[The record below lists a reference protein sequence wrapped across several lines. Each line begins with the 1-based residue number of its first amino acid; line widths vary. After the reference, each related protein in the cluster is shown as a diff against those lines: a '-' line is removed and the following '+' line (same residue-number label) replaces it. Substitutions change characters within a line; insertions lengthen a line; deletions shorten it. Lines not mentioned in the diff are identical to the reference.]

1 MEIFVFPCLARTI
14 IAVSF
19 LPVDSI
25 VTPAFCHCRWT
36 DVRAD
41 DSVALSSPTP
51 PAHALGSAEAAFGV
65 LASPP
70 QPPPTPPLFP
80 FSMAQ
85 ANGSASSAVPK
96 GASGRQAGA
105 SEKSKDVRLNN
116 ITAAKAVA
124 DAVRTSLGPRGMD
137 KMMQTASGDVLITN
151 DGATILAKMTVEHPA
166 AKMLVQLSQAQDSVA
181 GDGTTSVVVLAGA
194 LLQACTGL
202 LAKGIHPT
210 SISDAFATA
219 SRLADDV
226 LKGMSF
232 PVELSDRET
241 LIKAASTSLN
251 SKVVSQYAS
260 LLAPMAVDAV
270 LAVAVP
276 RPPSGALPGAE
287 GVNGVGSTP
296 GVSIDGDLVVD
307 LNNVRTVKKLGGT
320 IDDTS
325 LVDGLLLTQ
334 RAATGGSA
342 GVRRVANAKVA
353 LLQFCLSP
361 PKTDVE
367 NSVVVQDYAAMDRI
381 LREERQYI
389 LGLCKKIK
397 ASGANVL
404 LVQKSILRDAVTE
417 LSLHFLAKLKI
428 MVVTDIERGE
438 VEFVCKSLG
447 CLPVASIDALKADK
461 LGKVDLVEEIS
472 LGSDKAVRLSGVTL
486 PAGVPRTVS
495 LLVRGSNNLMLDEAE
510 RSLHDALCVVRSLV
524 HRRFLIPGGGAPETQ
539 VSVALAKASKG
550 MSGMQAYCVK
560 AYAEALEVIPFT
572 LSENAGLNPIEIVTE
587 LRRRHAAGETTAGI
601 NVRKGTVTDIAEENV
616 LMPLLVISSALGLAT
631 ESVRMILKIDDIVM
645 VR

>member
-1 MEIFVFPCLARTI
+1 
-14 IAVSF
+14 
-19 LPVDSI
+19 
-25 VTPAFCHCRWT
+25 
-36 DVRAD
+36 
-41 DSVALSSPTP
+41 
-51 PAHALGSAEAAFGV
+51 
-65 LASPP
+65 
-70 QPPPTPPLFP
+70 
-80 FSMAQ
+80 MAQ
-85 ANGSASSAVPK
+85 ANGASSSAAPK
-96 GASGRQAGA
+96 GASGRQVGA

-137 KMMQTASGDVLITN
+137 KMMQTSSGDVLITN

-276 RPPSGALPGAE
+276 RPPSGALPSALS
-287 GVNGVGSTP
+287 VNGVGSTP

-367 NSVVVQDYAAMDRI
+367 NSVIVQDYAAMDRI

-404 LVQKSILRDAVTE
+404 LIQKSILRDAVTE

-560 AYAEALEVIPFT
+560 AYAEALEVVPFT
-572 LSENAGLNPIEIVTE
+572 LSENAGLNPIDIVTE

-601 NVRKGTVTDIAEENV
+601 NVRKGSVTDIAEENV

>member
-1 MEIFVFPCLARTI
+1 
-14 IAVSF
+14 
-19 LPVDSI
+19 
-25 VTPAFCHCRWT
+25 
-36 DVRAD
+36 
-41 DSVALSSPTP
+41 
-51 PAHALGSAEAAFGV
+51 
-65 LASPP
+65 
-70 QPPPTPPLFP
+70 
-80 FSMAQ
+80 MAQ
-85 ANGSASSAVPK
+85 ANGASSSAAPK
-96 GASGRQAGA
+96 GASGRQVGA

-137 KMMQTASGDVLITN
+137 KMMQTSSGDVLITN

-276 RPPSGALPGAE
+276 RPPSGALPRALS
-287 GVNGVGSTP
+287 VNGVGSTP

-367 NSVVVQDYAAMDRI
+367 NSVIVQDYAAMDRI

-404 LVQKSILRDAVTE
+404 LIQKSILRDAVTE

-560 AYAEALEVIPFT
+560 AYAEALEVVPFT
-572 LSENAGLNPIEIVTE
+572 LSENAGLNPIDIVTE

-601 NVRKGTVTDIAEENV
+601 NVRKGSVTDIAEENV

>member
-1 MEIFVFPCLARTI
+1 
-14 IAVSF
+14 
-19 LPVDSI
+19 
-25 VTPAFCHCRWT
+25 
-36 DVRAD
+36 
-41 DSVALSSPTP
+41 
-51 PAHALGSAEAAFGV
+51 
-65 LASPP
+65 
-70 QPPPTPPLFP
+70 
-80 FSMAQ
+80 MAQ
-85 ANGSASSAVPK
+85 ANGASSSAVPK

-137 KMMQTASGDVLITN
+137 KMMQTSSGDVLITN

-276 RPPSGALPGAE
+276 RPPSGALPGAV

-367 NSVVVQDYAAMDRI
+367 NSVIVQDYAAMDRI

-404 LVQKSILRDAVTE
+404 LIQKSILRDAVTE

-560 AYAEALEVIPFT
+560 AYAEALEVVPFT
-572 LSENAGLNPIEIVTE
+572 LSENAGLNPIDIVTE

-601 NVRKGTVTDIAEENV
+601 NVRKGSVTDIAEENV

>member
-1 MEIFVFPCLARTI
+1 
-14 IAVSF
+14 
-19 LPVDSI
+19 
-25 VTPAFCHCRWT
+25 
-36 DVRAD
+36 
-41 DSVALSSPTP
+41 
-51 PAHALGSAEAAFGV
+51 
-65 LASPP
+65 
-70 QPPPTPPLFP
+70 
-80 FSMAQ
+80 MAQ
-85 ANGSASSAVPK
+85 ANGASSSAAPK
-96 GASGRQAGA
+96 GASGRQVGA

-137 KMMQTASGDVLITN
+137 KMMQTSSGDVLITN

-276 RPPSGALPGAE
+276 RPPSGALPSALS
-287 GVNGVGSTP
+287 VNGVGSTP

-367 NSVVVQDYAAMDRI
+367 NSVIVQDYAAMDRI

-404 LVQKSILRDAVTE
+404 LIQKSILRDAVTE
-417 LSLHFLAKLKI
+417 LSLHFLVKLKI

-560 AYAEALEVIPFT
+560 AYAEALEVVPFT
-572 LSENAGLNPIEIVTE
+572 LSENAGLNPIDIVTE

-601 NVRKGTVTDIAEENV
+601 NVRKGSVTDIAEENV

>member
-1 MEIFVFPCLARTI
+1 MLA
-14 IAVSF
+14 V
-19 LPVDSI
+19 
-25 VTPAFCHCRWT
+25 H
-36 DVRAD
+36 
-41 DSVALSSPTP
+41 SVALARV
-51 PAHALGSAEAAFGV
+51 AHGSGEPALGTSH
-65 LASPP
+65 PP
-70 QPPPTPPLFP
+70 SPPLFPGLPLLP

-85 ANGSASSAVPK
+85 ANGSASSAAPK

-219 SRLADDV
+219 SHLADDV

-276 RPPSGALPGAE
+276 RPPSGALPGAV

-404 LVQKSILRDAVTE
+404 LIQKSILRDAVTE

-539 VSVALAKASKG
+539 VSVALSKASKG

-560 AYAEALEVIPFT
+560 AYAEALEVVPFT

-601 NVRKGTVTDIAEENV
+601 NVRKGSVTDIAEENV

-631 ESVRMILKIDDIVM
+631 ESVRMILKIDDVVV

>member
-1 MEIFVFPCLARTI
+1 
-14 IAVSF
+14 
-19 LPVDSI
+19 
-25 VTPAFCHCRWT
+25 
-36 DVRAD
+36 
-41 DSVALSSPTP
+41 
-51 PAHALGSAEAAFGV
+51 
-65 LASPP
+65 
-70 QPPPTPPLFP
+70 
-80 FSMAQ
+80 MAQ
-85 ANGSASSAVPK
+85 ANGASSSAAPK
-96 GASGRQAGA
+96 GASGCQVGA

-137 KMMQTASGDVLITN
+137 KMMQTSSGDVLITN

-276 RPPSGALPGAE
+276 RPPSGALPSALS
-287 GVNGVGSTP
+287 VNGVGSTP

-367 NSVVVQDYAAMDRI
+367 NSVIVQDYAAMDRI

-404 LVQKSILRDAVTE
+404 LIQKSILRDAVTE

-560 AYAEALEVIPFT
+560 AYAEALEVVPFT
-572 LSENAGLNPIEIVTE
+572 LSENAGLNPIDIVTE

-601 NVRKGTVTDIAEENV
+601 NVRKGSVTDIAEENV

>member
-1 MEIFVFPCLARTI
+1 
-14 IAVSF
+14 
-19 LPVDSI
+19 
-25 VTPAFCHCRWT
+25 
-36 DVRAD
+36 
-41 DSVALSSPTP
+41 
-51 PAHALGSAEAAFGV
+51 
-65 LASPP
+65 
-70 QPPPTPPLFP
+70 
-80 FSMAQ
+80 MAQ
-85 ANGSASSAVPK
+85 ANGASSSAAPK
-96 GASGRQAGA
+96 GASGRQVGA

-137 KMMQTASGDVLITN
+137 KMMQASSGDVLITN

-276 RPPSGALPGAE
+276 RPPSGALPSALS
-287 GVNGVGSTP
+287 VNGVGSTP

-367 NSVVVQDYAAMDRI
+367 NSVIVQDYAAMDRI

-404 LVQKSILRDAVTE
+404 LIQKSILRDAVTE

-560 AYAEALEVIPFT
+560 AYAEALEVVPFT
-572 LSENAGLNPIEIVTE
+572 LSENAGLNPIDIVTE

-601 NVRKGTVTDIAEENV
+601 NVRKGSVTDIAEENV

>member
-1 MEIFVFPCLARTI
+1 
-14 IAVSF
+14 
-19 LPVDSI
+19 
-25 VTPAFCHCRWT
+25 
-36 DVRAD
+36 
-41 DSVALSSPTP
+41 
-51 PAHALGSAEAAFGV
+51 
-65 LASPP
+65 
-70 QPPPTPPLFP
+70 
-80 FSMAQ
+80 MAQ
-85 ANGSASSAVPK
+85 ANGSASAAAPA

-219 SRLADDV
+219 ALLADDV

-232 PVELSDRET
+232 PVELGDRET

-270 LAVAVP
+270 LAVAVA
-276 RPPSGALPGAE
+276 RPPSGAAPGAV
-287 GVNGVGSTP
+287 GVNGVSSTP
-296 GVSIDGDLVVD
+296 GTSIDGDLVVD

-404 LVQKSILRDAVTE
+404 LIQKSILRDAVTE

-472 LGSDKAVRLSGVTL
+472 LGSDKAVRLSGVSL

-560 AYAEALEVIPFT
+560 AYAEALEVVPFT

-587 LRRRHAAGETTAGI
+587 LRRRHAAGETSAGI

-616 LMPLLVISSALGLAT
+616 LMPLLVISSALALAT

>member
-1 MEIFVFPCLARTI
+1 
-14 IAVSF
+14 
-19 LPVDSI
+19 
-25 VTPAFCHCRWT
+25 
-36 DVRAD
+36 
-41 DSVALSSPTP
+41 
-51 PAHALGSAEAAFGV
+51 
-65 LASPP
+65 
-70 QPPPTPPLFP
+70 
-80 FSMAQ
+80 MAQ
-85 ANGSASSAVPK
+85 ANGASSSAAPK
-96 GASGRQAGA
+96 GASGRQVGS

-137 KMMQTASGDVLITN
+137 KMMQTSSGDVLITN

-276 RPPSGALPGAE
+276 RPPSGALPSALS
-287 GVNGVGSTP
+287 VNGVGSTP

-367 NSVVVQDYAAMDRI
+367 NSVIVQDYAAMDRI

-404 LVQKSILRDAVTE
+404 LIQKSILRDAVTE

-560 AYAEALEVIPFT
+560 AYAEALEVVPFT
-572 LSENAGLNPIEIVTE
+572 LSENAGLNPIDIVTE

-601 NVRKGTVTDIAEENV
+601 NVRKGSVTDIAEENV

>member
-1 MEIFVFPCLARTI
+1 
-14 IAVSF
+14 
-19 LPVDSI
+19 
-25 VTPAFCHCRWT
+25 
-36 DVRAD
+36 
-41 DSVALSSPTP
+41 
-51 PAHALGSAEAAFGV
+51 
-65 LASPP
+65 
-70 QPPPTPPLFP
+70 
-80 FSMAQ
+80 MAQ
-85 ANGSASSAVPK
+85 ANGASSSTAPE

-137 KMMQTASGDVLITN
+137 KMMQTSTGDVLITN

-226 LKGMSF
+226 LEGMSF

-276 RPPSGALPGAE
+276 RPPSGALPGAV
-287 GVNGVGSTP
+287 GFNGAGSTP

-404 LVQKSILRDAVTE
+404 LIQKSILRDAVTE

-560 AYAEALEVIPFT
+560 AYAEALEVVPFT

-601 NVRKGTVTDIAEENV
+601 NVRKGSVTDIAEENV

>member
-1 MEIFVFPCLARTI
+1 
-14 IAVSF
+14 
-19 LPVDSI
+19 
-25 VTPAFCHCRWT
+25 
-36 DVRAD
+36 
-41 DSVALSSPTP
+41 
-51 PAHALGSAEAAFGV
+51 
-65 LASPP
+65 
-70 QPPPTPPLFP
+70 
-80 FSMAQ
+80 MAQ
-85 ANGSASSAVPK
+85 ANGVSSSAAPK
-96 GASGRQAGA
+96 GASGRQVGA

-137 KMMQTASGDVLITN
+137 KMMQTSSGDVLITN

-276 RPPSGALPGAE
+276 RPPSGALPSALS
-287 GVNGVGSTP
+287 VNGVGSTP

-367 NSVVVQDYAAMDRI
+367 NSVIVQDYAAMDRI

-404 LVQKSILRDAVTE
+404 LIQKSILRDAVTE

-560 AYAEALEVIPFT
+560 AYAEALEVVPFT
-572 LSENAGLNPIEIVTE
+572 LSENAGLNPIDIVTE

-601 NVRKGTVTDIAEENV
+601 NVRKGSVTDIAEENV

>member
-1 MEIFVFPCLARTI
+1 
-14 IAVSF
+14 
-19 LPVDSI
+19 
-25 VTPAFCHCRWT
+25 
-36 DVRAD
+36 
-41 DSVALSSPTP
+41 
-51 PAHALGSAEAAFGV
+51 
-65 LASPP
+65 
-70 QPPPTPPLFP
+70 
-80 FSMAQ
+80 MAQ
-85 ANGSASSAVPK
+85 ANGASSSAAPK
-96 GASGRQAGA
+96 GASGRQVGA

-137 KMMQTASGDVLITN
+137 KMMQTSSGDVLITN

-251 SKVVSQYAS
+251 SKVVSQYVS

-276 RPPSGALPGAE
+276 RPPSGALPSALS
-287 GVNGVGSTP
+287 VNGVGSTP

-367 NSVVVQDYAAMDRI
+367 NSVIVQDYAAMDRI

-404 LVQKSILRDAVTE
+404 LIQKSILRDAVTE

-560 AYAEALEVIPFT
+560 AYAEALEVVPFT
-572 LSENAGLNPIEIVTE
+572 LSENAGLNPIDIVTE

-601 NVRKGTVTDIAEENV
+601 NVRKGSVTDIAEENV

>member
-1 MEIFVFPCLARTI
+1 
-14 IAVSF
+14 
-19 LPVDSI
+19 
-25 VTPAFCHCRWT
+25 
-36 DVRAD
+36 
-41 DSVALSSPTP
+41 
-51 PAHALGSAEAAFGV
+51 
-65 LASPP
+65 
-70 QPPPTPPLFP
+70 
-80 FSMAQ
+80 MAQ
-85 ANGSASSAVPK
+85 ANGGSASTAAAASAT

-194 LLQACTGL
+194 LLQVCTGL

-232 PVELSDRET
+232 SVELEDRET
-241 LIKAASTSLN
+241 LIKAASTSLS
-251 SKVVSQYAS
+251 SKVVSQYAG

-276 RPPSGALPGAE
+276 RPPTSSAME
-287 GVNGVGSTP
+287 VGVNGVGSTP
-296 GVSIDGDLVVD
+296 GTSIDGDLVVD

-320 IDDTS
+320 IDDTC

-404 LVQKSILRDAVTE
+404 LIQKSILRDAVTE

-447 CLPVASIDALKADK
+447 CLPVASIDQLKADK

-472 LGSDKAVRLSGVTL
+472 LGSDKAVRMSGVTL

-560 AYAEALEVIPFT
+560 AYAEALEVVPFT

-587 LRRRHAAGETTAGI
+587 LRRRHAAGDTTAGI
-601 NVRKGTVTDIAEENV
+601 NVRKGAVTDMAEENV

>member
-1 MEIFVFPCLARTI
+1 
-14 IAVSF
+14 
-19 LPVDSI
+19 
-25 VTPAFCHCRWT
+25 
-36 DVRAD
+36 
-41 DSVALSSPTP
+41 
-51 PAHALGSAEAAFGV
+51 
-65 LASPP
+65 
-70 QPPPTPPLFP
+70 
-80 FSMAQ
+80 MAQ
-85 ANGSASSAVPK
+85 ANGASSSAAPK
-96 GASGRQAGA
+96 GASGRQVGA

-137 KMMQTASGDVLITN
+137 KMMQTSSGDVLITN

-260 LLAPMAVDAV
+260 LLSPMAVDAV

-276 RPPSGALPGAE
+276 RPPSGALPSALS
-287 GVNGVGSTP
+287 VNGVGSTP

-367 NSVVVQDYAAMDRI
+367 NSVIVQDYAAMDRI

-404 LVQKSILRDAVTE
+404 LIQKSILRDAVTE

-560 AYAEALEVIPFT
+560 AYAEALEVVPFT
-572 LSENAGLNPIEIVTE
+572 LSENAGLNPIDIVTE

-601 NVRKGTVTDIAEENV
+601 NVRKGSVTDIAEENV